1 MRTSLRIGCIQ
12 MWVNE
17 DRATRM
23 LLTELDAR
31 CVPMIENQPG
41 FAEGDRIGYLPQPSA
56 RGVPQI
62 APLGGWKL
70 YMPSNLR
77 EAVQARS
84 PRKAKPRHAKQP
96 RSRNIG
102 AVDF

>member
-41 FAEGDRIGYLPQPSA
+41 SAARGRTGYLSQPSS

-62 APLGGWKL
+62 TPLSGW
-70 YMPSNLR
+70 NLCT
-77 EAVQARS
+77 
-84 PRKAKPRHAKQP
+84 P
-96 RSRNIG
+96 
-102 AVDF
+102 